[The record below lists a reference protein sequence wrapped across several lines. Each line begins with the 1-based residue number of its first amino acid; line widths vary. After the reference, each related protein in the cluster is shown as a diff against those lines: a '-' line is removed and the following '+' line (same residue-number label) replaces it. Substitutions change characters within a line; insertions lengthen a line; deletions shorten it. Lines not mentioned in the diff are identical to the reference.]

1 MEILIGGGLATLGY
15 FLNKS
20 DNIVE
25 KKSEFDVNLALKTGI
40 DTYNYNKP
48 YDNERQN
55 IYKVDILDKAN
66 SIIYNKISNDCI
78 DSQKPNSNIVNNIWR
93 IENDT
98 INNIKKNEINN
109 LIINDINMIKKP
121 INNNIE
127 TMRNLPEKSFEYD
140 NSDDSNFSDNYS
152 LPDNHIKQKSKR
164 QRLKHK
170 NINDNITEMSDK
182 YSDEGSN
189 INIRVL
195 NQQDKF
201 LSDVVTNLSG
211 NDNSSDDSNYNVYPN
226 VPTYP
231 NRENPSELDQQFGQ
245 LEFDHKGLP
254 ETMQN
259 GKQVLNIFNDKIKF
273 APQSNFN
280 PQCDGRY
287 GATKDMT
294 HNNMQP
300 FFSSK
305 TYGYNPVF
313 EKERENMSVR
323 KVELYSG
330 SDQNPQFKHKQ
341 EVPYLFAPSTN
352 RVESVTG
359 VPNFNDFFDSRY
371 IPSDKRQNE
380 RPFQPMKVTPGLN
393 LGYNETGN
401 TGFQDLYRVLPK
413 NVDQLRTVD
422 NAKVSYTPPV
432 INGLKWGQRGII
444 GDFVQKGPDR
454 FYYNTPDS
462 MLPQVGDHVA
472 PAIYGKFIV
481 DPTNRSLAPDNI
493 HLNPAG
499 EKVDKSTPEYLQG
512 AFKSPFKKTL
522 DPYAVTN
529 VQRDTRGQIINQDTW
544 DPKDTQ
550 RQSTNYGDKFA
561 GNMIGNKS
569 QTYLENFE
577 NSVPD
582 ATGRE
587 TLEQPDVINY
597 NGNHTQVPLI
607 NFLNY
612 IPQITKKQILL
623 EDNGKNNITNVSN
636 HIKGYLFNSI
646 NSIKDPTLRD
656 LIADKIIL
664 TNTKGDHEQNYLF
677 NASNAI
683 QDPNMRNLSENN
695 LILTNISNSEK
706 GYLFNN
712 LNAIPDPTFREIVNT
727 LFQRGGLGYKGNHEE
742 TYMYNYMNAIPQTT
756 LRELT
761 ENLIEM
767 TNVTGPSGQVKQY
780 LFNYI
785 NSIPDETL
793 KQLTENKIV
802 LTSLKPIQMKDY
814 LIDYVNAIP
823 DETLKEMTENQKYV
837 IGQKGNHE
845 RDYAFNYD
853 NGIPN
858 TTIRE
863 ISENQKYVI
872 GQKGS
877 KSQMVGFNYDNA
889 TPNTTLRDLSENQKN
904 IIGTIGNKS
913 QMIGFNYED
922 IPELTMRTMSE
933 NTKNITGMKD
943 AYTYKDYMFNYQN
956 GTPDDTNRNQLGAT
970 KNIVGTRGDG
980 DQSRSR
986 LDYNNALLNTV
997 KEGIAKGRDPVPVK
1011 DNQGP
1016 TTQFTQYVFCN
1027 DKPSQQPIYGG
1038 LRHINNLP
1046 NELYQFS

>member
-1 MEILIGGGLATLGY
+1 MEILLGGGLATLGY

-20 DNIVE
+20 DKITQNKNE
-25 KKSEFDVNLALKTGI
+25 YDVNLALKSGI
-40 DTYNYNKP
+40 GNYNYNQP

-55 IYKVDILDKAN
+55 TYNQPVLENTDR
-66 SIIYNKISNDCI
+66 IIYNKISNDCI
-78 DSQKPNSNIVNNIWR
+78 ESQKPNSNIVNNIWR
-93 IENDT
+93 IKNDN
-98 INNIKKNEINN
+98 INEKKIKEINN

-121 INNNIE
+121 NNNNIE
-127 TMRNLPEKSFEYD
+127 TMRNLPNYD
-140 NSDDSNFSDNYS
+140 NDSNYSNDSNFSDNYS
-152 LPDNHIKQKSKR
+152 LPDNYNKMRSR
-164 QRLKHK
+164 K
-170 NINDNITEMSDK
+170 NINENISEMSDK

-189 INIRVL
+189 INMRVI

-201 LSDVVTNLSG
+201 LSDVITNLSV
-211 NDNSSDDSNYNVYPN
+211 NDNDSNYNVYPN
-226 VPTYP
+226 VPNYP

-245 LEFDHKGLP
+245 LEFNHKGLP
-254 ETMQN
+254 DTIQN
-259 GKQVLNIFNDKIKF
+259 GKQILNIFNDKMKF
-273 APQSNFN
+273 ASQSNFN
-280 PQCDGRY
+280 PECDGRY

-305 TYGYNPVF
+305 TYGYNPLF
-313 EKERENMSVR
+313 DKERENMSVR
-323 KVELYSG
+323 KVELFSG

-380 RPFQPMKVTPGLN
+380 RPFQPMRVTPGLN

-401 TGFQDLYRVLPK
+401 TGYQDLYRVLPK

-462 MLPQVGDHVA
+462 LMPQVGDHVA

-512 AFKSPFKKTL
+512 AFKTPFKKTL

-529 VQRDTRGQIINQDTW
+529 VQRDTRGQIINQGTW

-561 GNMIGNKS
+561 GNMVGNKG

-577 NSVPD
+577 NAIPNT
-582 ATGRE
+582 TGRE

-597 NGNHTQVPLI
+597 HGNHVQVPLV

-612 IPQITKKQILL
+612 IPEVTKKQILL

-636 HIKGYLFNSI
+636 HIKGYLYNSI
-646 NSIKDPTLRD
+646 NSIRDPTLRD

-677 NASNAI
+677 NAQNAI

-695 LILTNISNSEK
+695 LILTTISNSER

-767 TNVTGPSGQVKQY
+767 SNVTGPSGQVRQY

-785 NSIPDETL
+785 NGIPDETL
-793 KQLTENKIV
+793 KQLTEDKVV
-802 LTSLKPIQMKDY
+802 LTSLKPIQMKEY
-814 LIDYVNAIP
+814 LINYVNAVP
-823 DETLKEMTENQKYV
+823 DQTLREMTENQKYV
-837 IGQKGNHE
+837 IGQKGNHGGE
-845 RDYAFNYD
+845 YAFNY
-853 NGIPN
+853 
-858 TTIRE
+858 
-863 ISENQKYVI
+863 ENSI
-872 GQKGS
+872 
-877 KSQMVGFNYDNA
+877 
-889 TPNTTLRDLSENQKN
+889 PNTTLREMSENQKN
-904 IIGTIGNKS
+904 IIGARGNKT
-913 QMIGFNYED
+913 QMVGFNYD
-922 IPELTMRTMSE
+922 DVPDLTMRAMSE

-943 AYTYKDYMFNYQN
+943 AYSHKDYMFNYQN

-980 DQSRSR
+980 DQSRAR
-986 LDYNNALLNTV
+986 LDYNNALLNNV

-1011 DNQGP
+1011 DNKGP
-1016 TTQFTQYVFCN
+1016 TVQFTQYVFCN
-1027 DKPSQQPIYGG
+1027 DNPAQKPMYGG